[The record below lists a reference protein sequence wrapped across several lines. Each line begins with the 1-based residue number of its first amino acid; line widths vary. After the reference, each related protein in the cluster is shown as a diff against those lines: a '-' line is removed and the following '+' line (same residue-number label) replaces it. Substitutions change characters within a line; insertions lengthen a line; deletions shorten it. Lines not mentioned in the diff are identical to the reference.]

1 MEKELIKK
9 IVDYHV
15 YHVDKLYRQFGGLQS
30 EMTDY
35 DDETIYLK
43 IQTSSRWGKDNTVTA
58 KQLANDWKKVNKE
71 LKDAKRYHVTIF
83 NREAPSGIAVKA
95 NTLNNEESIQAFVD
109 AIKNIQPMAEVQ
121 HTLKGEVVTGLFDE

>member
-15 YHVDKLYRQFGGLQS
+15 YHVDKLYRKFAGLQS

-35 DDETIYLK
+35 DDETIYLHIK
-43 IQTSSRWGKDNTVTA
+43 TSSRWGKDNKVTA
-58 KQLANDWKKVNKE
+58 RQLAVDWRNVNKE

-83 NREAPSGIAVKA
+83 KNETPTGISV
-95 NTLNNEESIQAFVD
+95 NTNNLSNVESIQAFVD
-109 AIKNIQPMAEVQ
+109 AIKNIQPMAELQ
-121 HTLKGEVVTGLFDE
+121 HTLKGEVVTGSF

>member
-35 DDETIYLK
+35 EDETIYLK
-43 IQTSSRWGKDNTVTA
+43 IQTNSRWGKDNIVTA
-58 KQLANDWKKVNKE
+58 KQLADSWKTFNKE

-83 NREAPSGIAVKA
+83 NREIPTGIAVKA

-109 AIKNIQPMAEVQ
+109 AIKNIQPMAELK
-121 HTLKGEVVTGLFDE
+121 HTLKGEVVTGSFY

>member
-35 DDETIYLK
+35 EDETIYLK
-43 IQTSSRWGKDNTVTA
+43 IQTNSRWGKDNIVTA
-58 KQLANDWKKVNKE
+58 KQLADSWKTFNKE

-83 NREAPSGIAVKA
+83 NRETPTGIAVQS
-95 NTLNNEESIQAFVD
+95 NTLNNEQNLQTFVD
-109 AIKNIQPMAEVQ
+109 AIKNIQPMAELQ
-121 HTLKGEVVTGLFDE
+121 HTLKGEVVTGSFY